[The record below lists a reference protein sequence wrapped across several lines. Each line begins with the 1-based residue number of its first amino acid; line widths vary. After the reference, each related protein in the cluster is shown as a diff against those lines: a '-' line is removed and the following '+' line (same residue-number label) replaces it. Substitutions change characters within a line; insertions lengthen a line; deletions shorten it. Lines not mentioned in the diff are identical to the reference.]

1 MSSQQ
6 QSTRDVD
13 GRETTGRLEN
23 EPRLQDPRPREK
35 TRNRSS
41 LLLLSAG
48 ALLGAA
54 VFALAV
60 WIIGMILGASY
71 SLLVYLVAAVVGG
84 GVGMGLLPFLSLA
97 RQDGTDAEI
106 VRNRRPGRADA
117 PIEGAEAIDEGRA
130 VRSGDHR

>member
-1 MSSQQ
+1 VSSQQ

>member
-6 QSTRDVD
+6 QSTRHVD

-41 LLLLSAG
+41 LALLSAG

-97 RQDGTDAEI
+97 RQDGTDAAI

-130 VRSGDHR
+130 ARSGGHR

>member
-1 MSSQQ
+1 VSSQQ

-23 EPRLQDPRPREK
+23 EPTLQDPRPREK

-41 LLLLSAG
+41 LALLSAG

-97 RQDGTDAEI
+97 RQDGADAEI

>member
-6 QSTRDVD
+6 QTTR
-13 GRETTGRLEN
+13 N
-23 EPRLQDPRPREK
+23 EPTLQDPRPREQR
-35 TRNRSS
+35 RNRNS
-41 LLLLSAG
+41 LRLLAGG

-54 VFALAV
+54 IFAVAV
-60 WIIGMILGASY
+60 WIVGTIVGDGY
-71 SLLVYLVAAVVGG
+71 SPLVYVVAAVVGG

-97 RQDGTDAEI
+97 RQDGRDAEI
-106 VRNRRPGRADA
+106 VKNRRPGRADA